1 MHSLLSEIVRLIPP
15 TGAIRNPNIPESVEM
30 IDCGDTCSQTRP
42 STSLTELIALPI
54 RIHTENWLQNPRHT
68 FARTKRLSLS
78 PIIVH
83 SKLESGDLNV
93 SPESTELRTTT
104 KHPWVS
110 LEELDA
116 LLVF

>member
-1 MHSLLSEIVRLIPP
+1 M
-15 TGAIRNPNIPESVEM
+15 
-30 IDCGDTCSQTRP
+30 
-42 STSLTELIALPI
+42 
-54 RIHTENWLQNPRHT
+54 QNPRHT
-68 FARTKRLSLS
+68 FAQTKRLSLS

-93 SPESTELRTTT
+93 SPESTELRSTT